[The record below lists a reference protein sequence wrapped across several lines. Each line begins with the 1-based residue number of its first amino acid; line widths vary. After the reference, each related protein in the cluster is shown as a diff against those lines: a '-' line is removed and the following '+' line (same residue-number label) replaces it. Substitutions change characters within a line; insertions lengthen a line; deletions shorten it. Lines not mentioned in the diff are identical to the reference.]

1 MPNADDIRRTK
12 EWAELD
18 SVIDVREHYRNN
30 GSEQEIMKIVAL
42 ENRKFGSV
50 IEKLLRE
57 IYNLSMPES
66 TKHDAIFVRFGRPN
80 TKLEIKAARYW
91 AGTKNCKWQHLEPDY
106 DYTHILF
113 VLVDFNRLRVWC
125 ANKTPLFEE
134 KILTPQGKQGYW
146 GDMDTLLASGHLT
159 EVRNEAELFA
169 ILP

>member
-18 SVIDVREHYRNN
+18 HVIDVREYYRNN
-30 GSEQEIMKIVAL
+30 GSEQEIIKIVSL

-57 IYNLSMPES
+57 IYVLSKPES
-66 TKHDAIFVRFGRPN
+66 SKHDAIFVRLDRPR

-91 AGTKNCKWQHLEPDY
+91 AGTNNCKWQHLEPDY

-125 ANKTPLFEE
+125 ANKIPLFEE
-134 KILTPQGKQGYW
+134 KILTPKGKQGYW

-159 EVRNEAELFA
+159 EVRNEAELSA
-169 ILP
+169 MLP